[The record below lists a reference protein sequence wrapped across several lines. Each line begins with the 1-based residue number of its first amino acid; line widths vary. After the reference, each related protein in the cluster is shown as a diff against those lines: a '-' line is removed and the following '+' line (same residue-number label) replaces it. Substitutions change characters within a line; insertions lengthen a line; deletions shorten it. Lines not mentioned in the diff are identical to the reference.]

1 MAAKLFLCDGTQQT
15 EGLFVY
21 IYRNILKVWIRS
33 WTVFF
38 SSSVYTHTHTHTT
51 CKVKQY
57 HLSLRLSNKHAL
69 HKLLGDNSCVP
80 TSMLFDISGSESVEY
95 VKKAPEH

>member
-1 MAAKLFLCDGTQQT
+1 MAAKLFLCDGTRQT

-21 IYRNILKVWIRS
+21 TYINILKVWIRS
-33 WTVFF
+33 WTDFF
-38 SSSVYTHTHTHTT
+38 QLCIYTM

-69 HKLLGDNSCVP
+69 HKLLGDNSCMPASV
-80 TSMLFDISGSESVEY
+80 LFNISCFESIEY
-95 VKKAPEH
+95 VKKAPNR